1 MKNIMD
7 VLYYL
12 EEFNEV
18 SVAVRLIL
26 ATIMGG
32 IIGMERGATRHA
44 AGLRTFI
51 LVCVGAALAQIV
63 NIHLVLIY
71 GTGDP
76 VRLAQGVINGIGFL
90 GVGTIVVTGSSHIK
104 GLTTAATLWTTA
116 VLGISIGSGYI
127 YSSVITFALI
137 MVAIKLM
144 AGFSRKQM
152 LHNRILQVKIEVS
165 GDSGIK
171 NIVEYLH
178 KHGYRITEIDK
189 RRNDDKILLGM
200 DIDLGKKINHDGVI
214 EEIYG
219 LDDVDFIMEIF

>member
-63 NIHLVLIY
+63 NIHLVLTY